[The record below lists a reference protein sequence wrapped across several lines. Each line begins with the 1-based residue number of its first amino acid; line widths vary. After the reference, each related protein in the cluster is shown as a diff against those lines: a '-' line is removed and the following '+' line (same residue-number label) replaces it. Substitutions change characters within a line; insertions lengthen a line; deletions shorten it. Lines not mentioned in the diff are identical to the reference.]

1 MSNSQE
7 REQELKQIRKE
18 MLKDAEM
25 NAQKQRFGL
34 FSSPV
39 PLGLGDDSMEM
50 RKKPQRGE
58 NGKPITEPSNIKVS
72 ATRTGRIRSSYFGP
86 LSFTTVGDPYI
97 DPEKVL
103 VHYEKEQK
111 KLINKEAP
119 FKPPSGYKEL
129 IGSAYQHMKDYDYK
143 KVESR
148 KQSDGRVYSA
158 PRNVTTNP
166 RCKVMDKSIPYMT
179 DEYNRYSDFE
189 RKARMQSK
197 SKEKEQ
203 PFRSTVHGGPTFE
216 KDKNLYG
223 ETKMPSTSQRKSP
236 DLKQAKHESAF
247 RPVNG
252 LKKGLD
258 GLFGHFEYKPDP
270 MREIKRQFSSKKER
284 ESFKPADLGNKTRPN
299 PTISCFK
306 MNIRREMAGHY

>member
-7 REQELKQIRKE
+7 REQELKLIRKE
-18 MLKDAEM
+18 MLKDAEL

-39 PLGLGDDSMEM
+39 PLGLGDNSMEM

-58 NGKPITEPSNIKVS
+58 NGKPITEPTNMKVC

-97 DPEKVL
+97 DPDKVL
-103 VHYEKEQK
+103 THYEKEQK
-111 KLINKEAP
+111 KLCNKEAP
-119 FKPPSGYKEL
+119 FKPSSGYKEL
-129 IGSAYQHMKDYDYK
+129 MGSAYQHMKDYDYK
-143 KVESR
+143 NVESR

-166 RCKVMDKSIPYMT
+166 RCKVLDKSIPYLM
-179 DEYNRYSDFE
+179 DDYNRYSDFE
-189 RKARMQSK
+189 RIARRESK

-203 PFRSTVHGGPTFE
+203 PFRSTVNGGYTFE
-216 KDKNLYG
+216 KDKNILG
-223 ETKMPSTSQRKSP
+223 ETKMPPQSQRKSL

-247 RPVNG
+247 RPANG
-252 LKKGLD
+252 LKKGFD
-258 GLFGHFEYKPDP
+258 GFFGHYEYKADP
-270 MREIKRQFSSKKER
+270 IREIKRQYSLKKER
-284 ESFKPADLGNKTRPN
+284 DSFKPSDMGNKSRPN

-306 MNIRREMAGHY
+306 MNIKREIAGNI